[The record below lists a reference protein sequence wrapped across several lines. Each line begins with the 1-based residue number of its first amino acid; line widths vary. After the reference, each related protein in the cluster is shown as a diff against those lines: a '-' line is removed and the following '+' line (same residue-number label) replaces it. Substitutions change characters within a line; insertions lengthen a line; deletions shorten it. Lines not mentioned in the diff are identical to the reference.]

1 MLIKQFEDKHL
12 SHYSYSILSE
22 AEKKIILVD
31 PARNPQPYLDYA
43 NRHDSKIVGVIE
55 THPHADF
62 VSGHLELHKLTGA
75 VIYSSKISGASY
87 SRKTFDDGQV
97 IEIGELKLFAIN
109 TPGHSPD
116 SISILAEEDGKQI
129 AVFTGDTLFVGDCGR
144 PDLRENE
151 RDLTSKKEALA
162 KDMYYSLRNKLMMLP
177 GEVKVYPAH
186 GEGSLCGKSLSG
198 EKDSTIDRES
208 QSNWSLQEMSE
219 NEFVN
224 LLLENQPFIPSYF
237 PFNVELNLAGAGSLK
252 DNISRIKTRLVE
264 NAEGSIHRNSEDW
277 IVDTRDEA
285 EYKNGHLQNSM
296 NLMETGKFETWLGT
310 LVKPGEKFYIAS
322 KDEEQLQRM
331 LKRAGSIG
339 YETFVKEG
347 LIIEKGEIREEK
359 LDLGYFKK
367 NRGEFTILDV
377 RNRSEVKDDRIFENS
392 ISIPLPELKE
402 NFSEIPL
409 HKDIVVHCSGGFR
422 SAAASSFLSS
432 VLDRDVKIFDLG
444 ESVKSMG
451 R

>member
-432 VLDRDVKIFDLG
+432 VLDGDVKIFDLG